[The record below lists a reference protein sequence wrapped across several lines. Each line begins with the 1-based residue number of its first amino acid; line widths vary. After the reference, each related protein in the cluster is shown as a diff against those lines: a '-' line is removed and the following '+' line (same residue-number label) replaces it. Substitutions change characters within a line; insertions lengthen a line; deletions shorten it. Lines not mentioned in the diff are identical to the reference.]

1 MPLALLGASKLGPLA
16 AGFGTRGCFLPAFNP
31 DVWPPSNPSRR
42 GKVATGSARGLKT
55 WLFTVSGRLW
65 HNGLCFNACHSGR
78 LAALKPS
85 PAGYGCHWL
94 QALAQWAVFYRL
106 SIRTFGRPQT
116 LPGGVRLPLAL
127 LGASKLGFS
136 PFPAGSGTMGC
147 VLTAFTP
154 DVWPPSNPSR
164 RGKVATGSARGL
176 KTWLFTV
183 SGRLWHNGLCF
194 NACHSGR
201 LAALK
206 PSPAGYGCH
215 WLRALAQWAVFYR
228 LSIRTFGRPQTLPG
242 GVRLP
247 LALLGASKLGFSPF
261 PAGSGT
267 MGCVLTAFNPDV
279 WPPSNPSRR
288 GKVATG
294 SARGLKTWL
303 FTVSGRLWHN
313 GLCFNACHSGRLA
326 ALKPSPAGYGC
337 HWLQA
342 LAQWAVFYRLSI
354 RTFGR
359 PQTLPG
365 GVRLPLALL
374 GASKLG
380 FSPFPAGSG
389 TMGCVLTA
397 FNPDV
402 WPPSN
407 PSRRGK
413 VATGSAR
420 GLKTWLF
427 TVSGRLWHN
436 GLCFNACHSGRLAA
450 LKPSPAGYV
459 CHWLQ
464 ALAQWAVFAGFQSG
478 RLAALKRFPAGY
490 GCHWLC

>member
-1 MPLALLGASKLGPLA
+1 M
-16 AGFGTRGCFLPAFNP
+16 GCFLPAFNP

-42 GKVATGSARGLKT
+42 GTVATGSARGLKT

-106 SIRTFGRPQT
+106 SI
-116 LPGGVRLPLAL
+116 
-127 LGASKLGFS
+127 
-136 PFPAGSGTMGC
+136 
-147 VLTAFTP
+147 
-154 DVWPPSNPSR
+154 
-164 RGKVATGSARGL
+164 
-176 KTWLFTV
+176 
-183 SGRLWHNGLCF
+183 
-194 NACHSGR
+194 GR

-206 PSPAGYGCH
+206 PFPAGYGCH
-215 WLRALAQWAVFYR
+215 
-228 LSIRTFGRPQTLPG
+228 
-242 GVRLP
+242 
-247 LALLGASKLGFSPF
+247 
-261 PAGSGT
+261 
-267 MGCVLTAFNPDV
+267 
-279 WPPSNPSRR
+279 
-288 GKVATG
+288 G
-294 SARGLKTWL
+294 SARA
-303 FTVSGRLWHN
+303 SN
-313 GLCFNACHSGRLA
+313 LA
-326 ALKPSPAGYGC
+326 

-389 TMGCVLTA
+389 TMGCVSTPFTPDVWPPSNPPRQGTAATGCRLGTMGCFLPA

-407 PSRRGK
+407 PSRRGT

-420 GLKTWLF
+420 GLKTWP
-427 TVSGRLWHN
+427 TGCRLWHN
-436 GLCFNACHSGRLAA
+436 GLF
-450 LKPSPAGYV
+450 
-459 CHWLQ
+459 
-464 ALAQWAVFAGFQSG
+464 FTGFQSG
-478 RLAALKRFPAGY
+478 RLAALKPFPAGY